1 MKTTRIELMK
11 MIIRAIKVNQKKRET
26 NRKEPQIYLTTLKV
40 LKTHNK
46 TEAFA
51 KQRWYRF
58 LVDYFNSQT
67 PSLFAT

>member
-46 TEAFA
+46 TL
-51 KQRWYRF
+51 K
-58 LVDYFNSQT
+58 
-67 PSLFAT
+67 